1 MAEQELVTIEINGI
15 ELQVPKGEMI
25 IESAKRIGVDIP
37 FFCYHPRL
45 GKGQAANCRMCLVE
59 AGTKQPDGS
68 VRMMPK
74 PQTSCTL
81 PASQGLV
88 VFTDTVAIQKA
99 RRGIL
104 EFLLINH
111 PLDCPICDRGGEC
124 PLQNNTLFYGPGV
137 SRFVE
142 EKRHLPKAFPISDYV
157 VLDRERCIHC
167 ARCTRFSQEISGD
180 AQLDFLKRGADMMV
194 STFYDTE
201 FTSRFSGN
209 TIELCP
215 VGALTSRVYR
225 FRARPWDMKSQ
236 KSICTRCSNGC
247 NIWLD
252 YRPNRLVRVLGRENE
267 AVNEEWTCDRGKFGH
282 EYISSDRRLLSPLIR
297 KDGKFVTA
305 SWVEAY
311 QLIASRVRQAV
322 QEHGAG
328 SVGAIGGAHL
338 SNEEAYVLQKLMRVA
353 IGTNNID
360 HRLEPNQPRATDG
373 LFGRFGVPFTQN
385 AIADIEKA
393 KTIFIL
399 GSELVDEQ
407 PIVFLRARKAW
418 FRHGAKVVIA
428 YPEVTET
435 ELRFDEPVVLRYRE
449 GTESTLVNGL
459 LHLVLAS
466 GKAVTD
472 GIAQGEVQALRETL
486 REYTPEKVAEM
497 TGVETE
503 RLREAADLLGEGTVI
518 LCGAKVRNHPRYAET
533 VHALANLTILTG
545 NADRENGGLN
555 ILLPEVNSHGAAD
568 MGVLPDVLP
577 GYARVD
583 DDAARQRIEGLWE
596 EKLPAE
602 PGMSTQAMLEAA
614 ARGQMQV
621 LYIIG
626 EDIAQKYHDT
636 ELAQRA
642 LESAGLVVVQDLFL
656 TETAQ
661 YADVVLPAASVAEK
675 EGTFTNTER
684 RVQRFWKAFNSP
696 SPDVKSDLSI
706 FTELAVYLGKSIPVF
721 SAEQVMDEIGQV
733 FPAYAACRYDNMPA
747 EGVRVQASAVPSP
760 QLVPVQTEVPAV

>member
-1 MAEQELVTIEINGI
+1 MADQELVNIEINGI

-59 AGTKQPDGS
+59 VGTKQPDGS

-167 ARCTRFSQEISGD
+167 ARCTRFSQEIAGD

-267 AVNEEWTCDRGKFGH
+267 AVNEEWTCDKGKFGH

-297 KDGKFVTA
+297 RDGKFVTA
-305 SWVEAY
+305 SWVEVY

-322 QEHGAG
+322 QEHGAKA
-328 SVGAIGGAHL
+328 VGAIGGAHL
-338 SNEEAYVLQKLMRVA
+338 SNEETYVLQKLMRAA

-360 HRLEPNQPRATDG
+360 HRLERNQLAGGGTLLSR
-373 LFGRFGVPFTQN
+373 LGVPFAQN

-393 KTIFIL
+393 KTVFIF

-418 FRHGAKVVIA
+418 YRHGAKVVIA

-435 ELRFDEPVVLRYRE
+435 ELRFDEPLVLRYRE
-449 GTESTLVNGL
+449 GTEIALVHGL
-459 LHLVLAS
+459 LSLLLAS
-466 GKAVTD
+466 GRAAMD
-472 GIAQGEVQALRETL
+472 GLTQDEQQALQEKL
-486 REYTPEKVAEM
+486 RAYTPEQVAM
-497 TGVETE
+497 TTGIPEE
-503 RLREAADLLGEGTVI
+503 HLQEAAELLGEGTVI
-518 LCGAKVRNHPRYAET
+518 LCGAKVRNHPDYAGLMDALVSLT
-533 VHALANLTILTG
+533 VLTG
-545 NADRENGGLN
+545 NAERENGGMN

-568 MGVLPDVLP
+568 MGALPDRLP
-577 GYARVD
+577 GYVSVD
-583 DDAARQRIEGLWE
+583 DEAARRQIESVWE
-596 EKLPAE
+596 VALPAD
-602 PGMSTQAMLEAA
+602 PGMSTQEMLEAA

-621 LYIIG
+621 LYIVG
-626 EDIAQKYHDT
+626 EDPVQKYYDT

-642 LESAGLVVVQDLFL
+642 LENAGFVIVQDLFL
-656 TETAQ
+656 TESAQ

-675 EGTFTNTER
+675 EGTFTNTEQ
-684 RVQRFWKAFNSP
+684 RVQRFWKAFPSP
-696 SPDVKSDLSI
+696 SPEVKPDLNI
-706 FTELAVYLGKSIPVF
+706 FAELAVYLGKPIPVF
-721 SAEQVMDEIGQV
+721 SAEQVMEEIGQV
-733 FPAYAACRYDNMPA
+733 FPAYAACRYDDMPE
-747 EGVRVQASAVPSP
+747 EGVRVPVGSAG
-760 QLVPVQTEVPAV
+760 QRPAAREQVRATQ

>member
-1 MAEQELVTIEINGI
+1 
-15 ELQVPKGEMI
+15 
-25 IESAKRIGVDIP
+25 
-37 FFCYHPRL
+37 
-45 GKGQAANCRMCLVE
+45 MCLVE
-59 AGTKQPDGS
+59 VGTKQPDGS

-88 VFTDTVAIQKA
+88 VYTDTVAVQKA

-194 STFYDTE
+194 STFQNTE

-215 VGALTSRVYR
+215 VGALTSWVYR

-267 AVNEEWTCDRGKFGH
+267 AVNEEWTCDKGKFGH
-282 EYISSDRRLLSPLIR
+282 EYISSDQRLLSPLIR
-297 KDGKFVTA
+297 KEGKFVTA

-311 QLIASRVRQAV
+311 QLIASRIRQAV
-322 QEHGAG
+322 QERGAK

-338 SNEEAYVLQKLMRVA
+338 SNEEAYILQKLMRVA
-353 IGTNNID
+353 VGTNNID
-360 HRLEPNQPRATDG
+360 HRMERNQLPVGDNALLRRLGA
-373 LFGRFGVPFTQN
+373 PFTQN
-385 AIADIEKA
+385 AIADIERA
-393 KTIFIL
+393 KTVFIL

-428 YPEVTET
+428 YPDVTET

-449 GTESTLVNGL
+449 GTESDLISGL
-459 LHLVLAS
+459 LHLILAS
-466 GKAVTD
+466 GQAATD
-472 GIAQGEVQALRETL
+472 GMSPEELQALLEAL
-486 REYTPEKVAEM
+486 RASTPEKVAET
-497 TGVETE
+497 TGIPVDQ
-503 RLREAADLLGEGTVI
+503 LQEAAKLLGEGTVI
-518 LCGAKVRNHPRYAET
+518 LCGEKIRNHPDYAG
-533 VHALANLTILTG
+533 VLNALVDLTILTG
-545 NADRENGGLN
+545 NANRANGGLN

-568 MGVLPDVLP
+568 MGALPDVLP
-577 GYARVD
+577 GYLPVGDEEAR
-583 DDAARQRIEGLWE
+583 RRLESLW
-596 EKLPAE
+596 KCSLPAE
-602 PGMSTQAMLEAA
+602 PGMTTQAMLEAA
-614 ARGQMQV
+614 AQGRMQV
-621 LYIIG
+621 LYIVG
-626 EDIAQKYHDT
+626 EDVARKYHDS

-642 LESAGLVVVQDLFL
+642 LENAGFVIVQDLFL

-684 RVQRFWKAFNSP
+684 RVQRFWKAFGSP
-696 SPDVKSDLSI
+696 SLDVKPDLNI
-706 FTELAVYLGKSIPVF
+706 FAELAVYLGKPVPVF
-721 SAEQVMDEIGQV
+721 SAEQVIEEIGQV
-733 FPAYAACRYDNMPA
+733 FPAYAMCRYDNMPA
-747 EGVRVQASAVPSP
+747 EGVRVEPDTAPLPEVEAI
-760 QLVPVQTEVPAV
+760 PVEAPTG